1 MRVGILGIQHESN
14 TFIRTPT
21 TLEEFRRKTL
31 LCGEEIQAKFA
42 GGHHEVGGYFE
53 GLAAER
59 IDAVPIFLAGAT
71 PSGTIT
77 AETLDELL
85 AMLWEQ
91 LSAAGRLDGIL
102 VAVHGAAVSELQR
115 D

>member
-14 TFIRTPT
+14 TFIRTAT
-21 TLEEFRRKTL
+21 TLEDFRRKTL
-31 LCGEEIQAKFA
+31 LRGEEIRAQFA

-53 GLAAER
+53 GLAAEW

-85 AMLWEQ
+85 RMLWEQ
-91 LSAAGRLDGIL
+91 LDRAGKLDGIL
-102 VAVHGAAVSELQR
+102 AAV
-115 D
+115 